1 MKTLARLFAAA
12 TSVALAGMLAACG
25 GNGSPQA
32 DASASSAPTAVN
44 TEAPLYDELPQRIKD
59 AGVIQ
64 VGSSI
69 EYAPM
74 EYYDTDGKTVL
85 GFDKEHGDLLSA
97 QVGVPFEWN
106 NSKFDGLITQ
116 LNSGRFD
123 MLSSAMTDNPERQQ
137 QVDFV
142 DYYRAGLVLV
152 VQAGNPQGIASVDD
166 LCGKTVAVM
175 RASAQDEYIRTT
187 VQPRCE
193 TAGAPI
199 DLLAFDGESEALLQ
213 VKQGRAAAG
222 MQDYPVAVYN
232 VQQSGGEYETVG
244 EQVASN
250 PLGLA
255 FRKDD
260 TQLRDVMQKAVQ
272 ATMDDGSYQQLIEKY
287 DTPQGAIDE
296 ATINAGK

>member
-1 MKTLARLFAAA
+1 MNTMARLAAGA
-12 TSVALAGMLAACG
+12 ASIALAGTLAACG
-25 GNGSPQA
+25 GTGA
-32 DASASSAPTAVN
+32 DAGGEASAAPTTVN

-59 AGVIQ
+59 AGVVQ

-123 MLSSAMTDNPERQQ
+123 MVSSAMTDNPQRQQ
-137 QVDFV
+137 EVDFV
-142 DYYRAGLVLV
+142 DYYLAGMVLV
-152 VQAGNPQGIASVDD
+152 VQAGNPSDIGSVDD
-166 LCGKTVAVM
+166 LCGKTIAVM
-175 RASAQDEYIRTT
+175 RGGTQDVYIQETI
-187 VQPRCE
+187 QPQCE
-193 TAGAPI
+193 EAGQPVE
-199 DLLAFDGESEALLQ
+199 LLAFDGESEALLQ
-213 VKQGRAAAG
+213 VKQGRADAG

-232 VQQSGGEYETVG
+232 VEQSDGAYETVG
-244 EQVASN
+244 EQVIAN

-260 TQLRDVMQKAVQ
+260 TELRDVMQKAVQ
-272 ATMDDGSYQQLIEKY
+272 ATIDDGSYQELIDEY
-287 DTPQGAIDE
+287 NTPQGAIDE
-296 ATINAGK
+296 ATINAGS

>member
-1 MKTLARLFAAA
+1 
-12 TSVALAGMLAACG
+12 
-25 GNGSPQA
+25 
-32 DASASSAPTAVN
+32 
-44 TEAPLYDELPQRIKD
+44 
-59 AGVIQ
+59 
-64 VGSSI
+64 
-69 EYAPM
+69 M

-97 QVGVPFEWN
+97 QLGVPFQWN

-123 MLSSAMTDNPERQQ
+123 LISSAMTDNAERQKE
-137 QVDFV
+137 VDFV
-142 DYYRAGLVLV
+142 DYYRAGLVLI
-152 VQAGNPQGIASVDD
+152 VQKGNPGKIGSADD

-175 RASAQDEYIRTT
+175 RGTAQDQYMQNT
-187 VQPRCE
+187 VQPKC
-193 TAGAPI
+193 TQTGAPI
-199 DLLAFDGESEALLQ
+199 QLLAFDSESEALLQ

-232 VQQSGGEYETVG
+232 VHQSGGAYEVVG

-255 FRKDD
+255 FSKKD

-272 ATMDDGSYQQLIEKY
+272 TTIDDGSYKKLIDQY
-287 DTPQGAIDE
+287 DTPQGAIDK
-296 ATINAGK
+296 ASINAGK